1 MTSGEKIGA
10 ALAKAVKSA
19 AAEWKKGE
27 QAPVMYHTNLRDVPK
42 VDGLKRDDGWI
53 DMQESRRVLA
63 GRWPRRAPRPCSDRC
78 AASTGQ

>member
-27 QAPVMYHTNLRDVPK
+27 QAPVMYGIGPAARLLQHPALCRLRA
-42 VDGLKRDDGWI
+42 VDL
-53 DMQESRRVLA
+53 SR
-63 GRWPRRAPRPCSDRC
+63 
-78 AASTGQ
+78 